1 MNAPF
6 IKTENL
12 CFSYDEDDGRHI
24 NVLDNVSVEI
34 ERGSYVAVI
43 GHNGS
48 GKSTVAK
55 LTNGILF
62 PSKGKVFVDG
72 IH

>member
-43 GHNGS
+43 GHTARENQPLH
-48 GKSTVAK
+48 A
-55 LTNGILF
+55 F
-62 PSKGKVFVDG
+62 
-72 IH
+72 